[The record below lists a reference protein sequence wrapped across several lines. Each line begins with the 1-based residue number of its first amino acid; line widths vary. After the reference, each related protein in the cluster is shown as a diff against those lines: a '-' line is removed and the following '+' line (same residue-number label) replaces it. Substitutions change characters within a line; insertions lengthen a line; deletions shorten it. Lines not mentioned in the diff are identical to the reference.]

1 MTNHALSVSGEQ
13 EVVGDIAIDHAWSLV
28 EEFSTLVR
36 DSGTEDERVAIG
48 KITQRLAE
56 WNVPYALHEPELLV
70 SLPLSAS
77 LVVDGRIYAAKTPS
91 LAASTSDSGLTAP
104 LTSSRSD
111 VTGKVVLA
119 RGFPAS
125 VPVRGLQ
132 RAGAVGVI
140 CISPGQRIHEGIC
153 TSVWGSPDLST
164 IDLEPSIPVVSVS
177 KPDGDELVALAEARS
192 CEATLVAKHDTR
204 WRPIPVLVAE
214 IRGTA
219 EPERFVLVHGHL
231 DSWHVGIGDN
241 ATGDATLLE
250 LARVLGRHRDRLL
263 RTVRIAWWSGHSHGR
278 YAGSAWY
285 ADAFAREI
293 EQNCICHLNC
303 DSPGCRDADAFLDVV
318 WTPELQSFAED
329 AIQEFAGSP
338 SEGAWPTRYGDLSF
352 SNLGISTCF
361 MLTSTISK
369 ELLAEK
375 GLYIVEG
382 CGGNIEWHTEADTM
396 DVADRDRLL
405 RDMRLY
411 LGATLRAANLAYHPL
426 DVRQTVA
433 LMSGTLAGYAD
444 EFGAVA
450 DFSSTLV
457 LLDELAAAV
466 DGMFVA
472 RDSAAS
478 VQDARPV
485 NESLLRITRTLNRV
499 LYCVR
504 EPYRQ
509 DPAGDTP
516 LLPQL
521 AAAAAARGSVAD
533 GVIRTELVRARNRIE
548 SAVHEALA
556 AVHAS

>member
-1 MTNHALSVSGEQ
+1 MTDHALSVPGER
-13 EVVGDIAIDHAWSLV
+13 EVLGDVAIEEAWSLV
-28 EEFSTLVR
+28 EEFSSLVR
-36 DSGTEDERVAIG
+36 DSGTEDERVAVG
-48 KITQRLAE
+48 KITQRLTE
-56 WNVPYALHEPELLV
+56 WNIPYTLHEPELLV

-77 LVVDGRIYAAKTPS
+77 LVVDGKLYAAKTPS
-91 LAASTSDSGLTAP
+91 LAASTSDAGLTAP
-104 LTSSRSD
+104 LTSSRSE
-111 VTGKVVLA
+111 VAGKVVLA

-125 VPVRGLQ
+125 VPVRDLQ

-164 IDLEPSIPVVSVS
+164 VALEPSIPVVCVS
-177 KPDGDELVALAEARS
+177 KPDGDDLVALAQAGS
-192 CEATLVAKHDTR
+192 SEATLVAKHDTR

-214 IRGTA
+214 IRGTV
-219 EPERFVLVHGHL
+219 EPERFVLVHGHV

-285 ADAFAREI
+285 ADAFARDI

-303 DSPGCRDADAFLDVV
+303 DSPGCRDADAFLGVV
-318 WTPELQSFAED
+318 WTPELEAFAQD
-329 AIQEFAGSP
+329 AIQEFAGLP

-361 MLTSTISK
+361 MLTSTMSK
-369 ELLAEK
+369 EQLAEK
-375 GLYIVEG
+375 GLYTVDG
-382 CGGNIEWHTEADTM
+382 CGGNIEWHTEADTLE
-396 DVADRDRLL
+396 VADRDRLL
-405 RDMRLY
+405 RDMRMY
-411 LGATLRAANLAYHPL
+411 VGATVRAANLVYHPL
-426 DVRQTVA
+426 DVRQTVS
-433 LMSGTLAGYAD
+433 LMSTTLEGYADQFGTLAD
-444 EFGAVA
+444 FG
-450 DFSSTLV
+450 STLT
-457 LLDELAAAV
+457 LLGELAAAV
-466 DGMFVA
+466 DGLYA
-472 RDSAAS
+472 GRDAAAS
-478 VQDARPV
+478 VPDARPL
-485 NESLLRITRTLNRV
+485 NESLLAITRTLNRV

-521 AAAAAARGSVAD
+521 AAAAAARGTVPD
-533 GVIRTELVRARNRIE
+533 GVVRTELVRARNRIE
-548 SAVHEALA
+548 SAVHGALGAVA
-556 AVHAS
+556 A

>member
-1 MTNHALSVSGEQ
+1 MTTHALSVPGEQ
-13 EVVGDIAIDHAWSLV
+13 EVLGDIAIEEAWSLV
-28 EEFSTLVR
+28 EEFSRLVR
-36 DSGTEDERVAIG
+36 DSGTEDERVAVG
-48 KITQRLAE
+48 KITQRLTE
-56 WNVPYALHEPELLV
+56 WNIPFTLHEPELLV

-77 LVVDGRIYAAKTPS
+77 LVVDGKLYAAKTPS
-91 LAASTSDSGLTAP
+91 LAASTSDTGLTAP

-125 VPVRGLQ
+125 VPVRDLQ

-153 TSVWGSPDLST
+153 TSVWGSPDLT
-164 IDLEPSIPVVSVS
+164 TVDLEPSIPVVCVS
-177 KPDGDELVALAEARS
+177 KPDGDDLVALAQAGS
-192 CEATLVAKHDTR
+192 SEATLVAKHDTR

-219 EPERFVLVHGHL
+219 EPERFVLVHGHV

-285 ADAFAREI
+285 ADAFARDI

-318 WTPELQSFAED
+318 WTPELQAFAQD

-361 MLTSTISK
+361 MLTSTMSQ

-375 GLYIVEG
+375 GLYTVDG
-382 CGGNIEWHTEADTM
+382 CGGNIEWHTEADTIE
-396 DVADRDRLL
+396 VADRERLL
-405 RDMRLY
+405 RDMRMY
-411 LGATLRAANLAYHPL
+411 VGATLRATNLVYHPL
-426 DVRQTVA
+426 DVRQTVE
-433 LMSGTLAGYAD
+433 LMSATLGGYAD
-444 EFGAVA
+444 QFGTLA
-450 DFSSTLV
+450 DFSSTLT
-457 LLDELAAAV
+457 LLGELAAAV
-466 DGMFVA
+466 EGLYVA
-472 RDSAAS
+472 RDPAAS
-478 VQDARPV
+478 VNDARPV
-485 NESLLRITRTLNRV
+485 NESLLAITRTLNRV

-509 DPAGDTP
+509 DPAGDAP

-521 AAAAAARGSVAD
+521 AGAAAARGSVPD
-533 GVIRTELVRARNRIE
+533 GVIRTELIRARNRIE
-548 SAVHEALA
+548 SALHGALV
-556 AVHAS
+556 AVAG